1 MLCSESALCNEPK
14 LSKNHLW
21 KVLYK
26 DGPFRPDPLTN
37 MAVTGNSVIWL
48 VDFLIVFSSE
58 TDFPNEPNLV
68 GSTIGMFSI
77 KMAHFVPIR

>member
-48 VDFLIVFSSE
+48 VVKSAFRGEDFLEINHSE
-58 TDFPNEPNLV
+58 TRIACDGHV
-68 GSTIGMFSI
+68 C
-77 KMAHFVPIR
+77 